1 MKIAS
6 FPSGMNIR
14 NLLGLTLLASIGFT
28 TSLFV
33 TSLAFT
39 NEEHITQVKI
49 GILAASIIGG
59 IFGYLVLNNQAK
71 K

>member
-49 GILAASIIGG
+49 GILQ
-59 IFGYLVLNNQAK
+59 YQ
-71 K
+71 